1 MQLNYSPNTSVEIE
15 EIPSEQPILISDPE
29 TDKRLNDILDMIG
42 NVAALDFS
50 KTLITSKK
58 NDMIDAVSL
67 GLNMLSEELSS
78 SVVEKSKL
86 DSVNKKLEKF
96 AYTTAH
102 DLRSPLASIIG
113 FVTLLEAAL
122 NPEQGSE
129 IEEYLTYLKKTTEQM
144 RSLIQGILE
153 YSKADAE
160 LIKKEIIDLNEIFE
174 AIINSDQIS
183 EQATVKIANK
193 LPVVFFNKPTLIQII
208 RNLLTNAIKYS
219 DKDTCEIAI
228 ESKVDDGYF
237 QIRISDNGPGV
248 ALEDQNRIFE
258 WFDKNDDYSKED
270 SHGIGLATVK
280 SILDTFGE
288 HIWVESVLG
297 KGSTFCFTLKK

>member
-1 MQLNYSPNTSVEIE
+1 MRLNSSTNKSVETKE
-15 EIPSEQPILISDPE
+15 TPSEYPNLIFDPE

-50 KTLITSKK
+50 KTLIPSKK

-96 AYTTAH
+96 ACTTAH
-102 DLRSPLASIIG
+102 DLKSPLASIIG
-113 FVTLLEAAL
+113 FVSLLEATL
-122 NPEQGSE
+122 KPEQGSE
-129 IEEYLTYLKKTTEQM
+129 IEEYLNYLKKTTEQM

-153 YSKADAE
+153 YSKTDTE

-174 AIINSDQIS
+174 DVINSDQIS
-183 EQATVKIANK
+183 EHATLKISNK
-193 LPVVFFNKPTLIQII
+193 LPIVFFNKPTLIQVI
-208 RNLLTNAIKYS
+208 RNLLTNAIKHS
-219 DKDTCEIAI
+219 DKETCEIVV
-228 ESKVDDGYF
+228 ESKTDDSHF
-237 QIRISDNGPGV
+237 QIRISDNGPGL
-248 ALEDQNRIFE
+248 ALEDQKRIFE
-258 WFDKNDDYSKED
+258 WLNKNDDYSKKD

-280 SILDTFGE
+280 NILDTFGE

-297 KGSTFCFTLKK
+297 KGSTFCFTIKK